1 MSKHLTEGEYITISK
16 DWFRISISKKFYLTQ
31 KDKNKVQI
39 SVFYYMKQKISDV
52 LKKYRANNK
61 INSY

>member
-1 MSKHLTEGEYITISK
+1 M
-16 DWFRISISKKFYLTQ
+16 KFYFTQ
-31 KDKNKVQI
+31 KDKNKLQI